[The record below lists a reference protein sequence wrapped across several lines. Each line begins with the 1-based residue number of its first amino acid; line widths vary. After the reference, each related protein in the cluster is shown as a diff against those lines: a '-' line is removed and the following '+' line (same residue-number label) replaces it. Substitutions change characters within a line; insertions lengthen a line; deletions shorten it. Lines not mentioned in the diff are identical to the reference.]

1 MKILKEI
8 GKWWL
13 HVNDTYKIKF
23 RTDVKSYEQVKHN
36 DVIATSESDS
46 VHTAQATEP
55 GEKLFK

>member
-1 MKILKEI
+1 LKIEHVLKPHKIDRI
-8 GKWWL
+8 G
-13 HVNDTYKIKF
+13 
-23 RTDVKSYEQVKHN
+23 QCKHN